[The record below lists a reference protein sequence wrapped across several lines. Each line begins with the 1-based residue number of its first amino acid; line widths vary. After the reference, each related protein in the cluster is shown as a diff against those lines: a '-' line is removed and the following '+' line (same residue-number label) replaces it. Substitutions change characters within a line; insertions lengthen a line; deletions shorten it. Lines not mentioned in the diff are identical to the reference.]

1 MARTKMTKEEIIN
14 RFPTIIKASAGVCRL
29 QYLLRFRKPV
39 GCICDE
45 YGCWRSDV
53 YDLGDGIAVVSGYEV
68 FGNAKV
74 SDNTLLSLNA
84 AAKAISENIS
94 LSFDE
99 SREKTETLIGD
110 LKLAVTTKYPAAR
123 TNTAINYNYTD
134 EDGYQNLNTV
144 IVKGAFTKD
153 QVKRII
159 NCLEPDN
166 KFIPRQIGWPEARFG
181 QQTTADHAW
190 FKLIENGFEITD
202 IPADLDMTMDDV
214 VRSFEETKGKWDESL
229 YPILI

>member
-1 MARTKMTKEEIIN
+1 MSKTKITKENVIKN
-14 RFPTIIKASAGVCRL
+14 FSTIIKASAGVCRL
-29 QYLLRFRKPV
+29 QYLLRFRKPI

-45 YGCWRSDV
+45 YDCWRSDI
-53 YDLGDGIAVVSGYEV
+53 YDLGNGIAVVSGYEA

-84 AAKAISENIS
+84 AAKAISENTS

-99 SREKTETLIGD
+99 AREKTEVLISD
-110 LKLAVTTKYPAAR
+110 LKSSVITKHTAAR

-134 EDGYQNLNTV
+134 ADGYQNLNTV
-144 IVKGAFTKD
+144 IVKGVFTKD
-153 QVKRII
+153 QVERIMD
-159 NCLEPDN
+159 CLEPDHM
-166 KFIPRQIGWPEARFG
+166 FIPRQIGWPEARFG

-190 FKLIENGFEITD
+190 FELIENGFEITD
-202 IPADLDMTMDDV
+202 VPADLDMTMDDV

-229 YPILI
+229 YPILV

>member
-1 MARTKMTKEEIIN
+1 MARTKTTKEAIIN

-29 QYLLRFRKPV
+29 QHLLRFRKPV

-45 YGCWRSDV
+45 YECWRSDV
-53 YDLGDGIAVVSGYEV
+53 YDLGNGIAVVSGYEA
-68 FGNAKV
+68 FGNAKI

-84 AAKAISENIS
+84 AAKAISENTS

-99 SREKTETLIGD
+99 AKAKIETLIGD
-110 LKLAVTTKYPAAR
+110 LKLVVITKHTAVY

-134 EDGYQNLNTV
+134 ADGYKNLNTV

-153 QVKRII
+153 QVKRIM

-166 KFIPRQIGWPEARFG
+166 QFIPRQIGWPEARFG

-190 FKLIENGFEITD
+190 FELIENGFELTD
-202 IPADLDMTMDDV
+202 VPADLDMTMDDE
-214 VRSFEETKGKWDESL
+214 VRLFEETKNKWDESL
-229 YPILI
+229 YPILV